1 MLVRPLSLYSVAM
14 ARNVVEK
21 EAVLIAVAILR
32 DDGREI

>member
-1 MLVRPLSLYSVAM
+1 LYSVAM

-21 EAVLIAVAILR
+21 EAVLITVLILK

>member
-1 MLVRPLSLYSVAM
+1 MLVSPLSLYSVAM

-21 EAVLIAVAILR
+21 DAVLIAVVILS